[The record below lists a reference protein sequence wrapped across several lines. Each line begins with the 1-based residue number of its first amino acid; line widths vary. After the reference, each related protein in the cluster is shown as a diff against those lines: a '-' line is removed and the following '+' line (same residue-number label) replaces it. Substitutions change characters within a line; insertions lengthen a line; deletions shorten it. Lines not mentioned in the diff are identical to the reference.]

1 MPKIGMSVL
10 RISISKSGE
19 SFEKTLEGPPERII
33 ALGFFSF
40 IDFKSSSGDTTS
52 E

>member
-1 MPKIGMSVL
+1 MPKIGMSAL
-10 RISISKSGE
+10 RIFLSKSGA
-19 SFEKTLEGPPERII
+19 SSEKTLEGPPERII

-40 IDFKSSSGDTTS
+40 IDFKSISGDTTS

>member
-1 MPKIGMSVL
+1 MSAL
-10 RISISKSGE
+10 RIFLSKSGA
-19 SFEKTLEGPPERII
+19 SSEKTLEGPPERMI

-40 IDFKSSSGDTTS
+40 IDFKSISGDTTS